1 MMQLNEGF
9 ALFAKAEFLNPTGS
23 IKDRAA
29 YFMVK
34 DALNRG
40 ILRRGADIVEPTS
53 GNTGIGLAFVS
64 KMFGISVHLVMPD
77 FISKEKQK
85 LLKMLGAEVIL
96 TDGSRGMAGA
106 FERSEKIS
114 KEKGYVFLNQFENPA
129 NALAHEITTAPEI
142 LKDVNYEVDAFV
154 AGVGTGGTLT
164 GIARVLKKF
173 NPQIKVFAVEPA
185 ESAVLSGGASGFHT
199 IEGIGAGFIPKLLDR
214 SLIDG
219 IIRVSSEDAW
229 RESKRLLKKEGV
241 FVGPSGGAN
250 VCAARRVHSQF
261 GFERIVT
268 VLPDR
273 GERYIE
279 EFIAGN

>member
-1 MMQLNEGF
+1 MMQLNESF
-9 ALFAKAEFLNPTGS
+9 PLFAKAEFLNPTGS

-40 ILRRGADIVEPTS
+40 ILKKGADIVEPTS

-85 LLKMLGAEVIL
+85 LLRMFGAEVIL
-96 TDGSRGMAGA
+96 TDGKKGMRGA
-106 FERSEKIS
+106 FEQAQKIS
-114 KEKGYVFLNQFENPA
+114 EEKGYVLLNQFENPA

-142 LKDVNYEVDAFV
+142 LKDVNYKVDAFV

-173 NPQIKVFAVEPA
+173 NPQIKVFAVEPD
-185 ESAVLSGGASGFHT
+185 ESAVISGDTSGFHT

-214 SLIDG
+214 SLVDG
-219 IIRVSSEDAW
+219 VIRVSSKDAW
-229 RESKRLLKKEGV
+229 RESKRLLKKEGI
-241 FVGPSGGAN
+241 FVGPSSGAN
-250 VCAARRVHSQF
+250 VLAARKAHWQF

-273 GERYIE
+273 GERYIN
-279 EFIAGN
+279 EFVAMD

>member
-1 MMQLNEGF
+1 MQLDEGF

-40 ILRRGADIVEPTS
+40 ILKRGADIVEPTS

-64 KMFGISVHLVMPD
+64 KVFGVGVYLVMPD
-77 FISKEKQK
+77 FISREKQK

-106 FERSEKIS
+106 FKQAKKIS
-114 KEKGYVFLNQFENPA
+114 EEKGYVFLNQFENPA
-129 NALAHEITTAPEI
+129 NALAHELTTAPEI
-142 LKDVNYEVDAFV
+142 LSEVNYHLDAFV

-185 ESAVLSGGASGFHT
+185 ESAVLSGGTSGFHT

-214 SLIDG
+214 SLVDG
-219 IIRVSSEDAW
+219 VIRVSSKDAW

-241 FVGPSGGAN
+241 FVGPSSGAN